1 MMKDY
6 SEDLLKIQEA
16 GRKLPELIV
25 QDRQMALAFLSQNII
40 ASQRIIEYIAE
51 TYEAANE

>member
-1 MMKDY
+1 MKDY
-6 SEDLLKIQEA
+6 SEDILKIQEA

-40 ASQRIIEYIAE
+40 ASQKIIEYIAE